1 MLTALAELGIRFKTE
16 AKVLMAHNEMKQ
28 SRRVNNAFRFQCVSF
43 GSRSIRAL
51 RALTKPPRRLRRRS
65 VTIADARCTGRNFA
79 RRTRRNLRGPK
90 GFPLRPQQSKN
101 RVSPVFRAPPGGACA
116 DRRGSARG
124 AELRRPKGWAIPLP
138 IFRLHPRIP
147 GSPPGKRYGEAIR
160 ALPIGETPTWT
171 MHEPK
176 KSR

>member
-1 MLTALAELGIRFKTE
+1 MLTALAELGLRFKTE

-28 SRRVNNAFRFQCVSF
+28 SRRVNNAFRLHCVSF

-79 RRTRRNLRGPK
+79 RRNRRNLRGPK

-101 RVSPVFRAPPGGACA
+101 RVSPVFRASPCAACA
-116 DRRGSARG
+116 DRRKSAPRRG
-124 AELRRPKGWAIPLP
+124 CSAPSRVGDPPPDFSFAPPYPRFATWQAVWQG
-138 IFRLHPRIP
+138 HPRL
-147 GSPPGKRYGEAIR
+147 G
-160 ALPIGETPTWT
+160 
-171 MHEPK
+171 
-176 KSR
+176 